1 SRKMDLSLLL
11 YAVMRYNEKHINIK
25 NHLFGKNEEDRIMT
39 YEELVL
45 KAKENYESADASK
58 IKEHVAIQFNITGE
72 AEGAFYL
79 EIYEGKIAIEP
90 YEYYDRDVI
99 VTCDADVLIQIAEG
113 KLGMENA
120 YLTGKIKAEGNLGKA
135 LLLKELTA
143 KPKAP
148 AKKAPAKKAPAKKAP
163 AKKPAE
169 KKPAEKK
176 TAEKKAP
183 EKKVPA
189 KKTTKK

>member
-1 SRKMDLSLLL
+1 
-11 YAVMRYNEKHINIK
+11 
-25 NHLFGKNEEDRIMT
+25 MT

-99 VTCDADVLIQIAEG
+99 VTCDADVLVQIAEG
-113 KLGMENA
+113 KLGMEKA

-143 KPKAP
+143 KPKA
-148 AKKAPAKKAPAKKAP
+148 K
-163 AKKPAE
+163 
-169 KKPAEKK
+169 
-176 TAEKKAP
+176 AEKKATVKKATEKKP
-183 EKKVPA
+183 VEKKVAEKKAPA
-189 KKTTKK
+189 KKTTKKA